1 MVSRSWSVS
10 MAFTA
15 VYVIL
20 SVLRMMWDPQT
31 FQEQPFDIEHARE
44 VFAEA
49 NKRLG
54 SFELSS
60 D

>member
-1 MVSRSWSVS
+1 VPRSE
-10 MAFTA
+10 
-15 VYVIL
+15 
-20 SVLRMMWDPQT
+20 WDPQT

-54 SFELSS
+54 HSELET